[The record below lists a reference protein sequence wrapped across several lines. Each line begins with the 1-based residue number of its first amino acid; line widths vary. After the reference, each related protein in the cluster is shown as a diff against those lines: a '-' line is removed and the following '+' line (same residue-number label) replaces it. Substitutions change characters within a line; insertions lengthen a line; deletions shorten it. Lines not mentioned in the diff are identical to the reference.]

1 MLCRYYRPTLG
12 GKPPSPL
19 SPPFT
24 PWPQRHELEGGGEG
38 VCVKGATP
46 CAPHTRWFRSPSE
59 SVAAPAGCCTL
70 LPLQVQGALLS
81 MGDAHAAQG
90 DSELDG
96 TAIETS
102 ITARVKVTLHKKAS
116 LPKLVKVRPAA

>member
-1 MLCRYYRPTLG
+1 MNLKGVVR
-12 GKPPSPL
+12 
-19 SPPFT
+19 
-24 PWPQRHELEGGGEG
+24 

-46 CAPHTRWFRSPSE
+46 CAPHTRWFCSP

-70 LPLQVQGALLS
+70 LPVQVQGALLS